1 MALSVNDYVKYR
13 KALLEYYT
21 YLRSRKLF
29 AERFGELY
37 ILSAKDAEVLETTL
51 DLYREAFLDIEFKR
65 WFFSGQGFQKRF
77 KRKTVFLT
85 QQIIAKEN
93 IIDNKRG

>member
-1 MALSVNDYVKYR
+1 MALSVNDYIKCR
-13 KALLEYYT
+13 KALGEYYT
-21 YLRSRKLF
+21 YLCSRKLF

-37 ILSAKDAEVLETTL
+37 ILSSKDAEVLETTL
-51 DLYREAFLDIEFKR
+51 SIYGEAFSDIEFKR

-77 KRKTVFLT
+77 KRKTIFLT

>member
-1 MALSVNDYVKYR
+1 MALSVNDYIKCR
-13 KALLEYYT
+13 KALCEYYK
-21 YLRSRKLF
+21 YLRSRKF
-29 AERFGELY
+29 FEERYGELY

-51 DLYREAFLDIEFKR
+51 DIYRKAFLDIKFKR

-85 QQIIAKEN
+85 QQIIAKEY